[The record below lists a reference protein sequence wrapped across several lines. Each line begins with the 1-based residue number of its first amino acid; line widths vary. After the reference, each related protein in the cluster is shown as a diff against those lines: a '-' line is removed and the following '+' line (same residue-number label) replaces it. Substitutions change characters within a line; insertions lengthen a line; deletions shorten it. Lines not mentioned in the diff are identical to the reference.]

1 MREKIHVV
9 ASICIHAHIDINRG
23 MDVEVPLSAARWELY
38 RLLAEPVRLRLLALA
53 SEEEL
58 AIGELAELLQEGQPN
73 VSRHV
78 SPLKKA
84 GLLSVRKHGT
94 RVLVRISELAE
105 RDAVVRDG
113 VLAGR
118 GLCHEDGSLS
128 RVPEVIAQRDA
139 TAREFFGA
147 EDGGMDLSELPRE
160 LPAYLTA
167 LAPLIYPRG
176 LAVDAGTGPGFVL
189 DVLAPLFDRVIAVDR
204 EPVQVARAQERS
216 RLRGYEHVDVMCD
229 AYDGEALAESVQARG
244 GADVVFASRVL
255 HHAPKPSQAVASLSR
270 LLKPGGALFVLDYD
284 THEDE
289 AMREAQADLW
299 LGFSEEEL
307 RGFARRAGLEDIQ
320 VRSIARARCGSGL
333 DSLVRWQC
341 LVARAKAC
349 A

>member
-1 MREKIHVV
+1 MDGV
-9 ASICIHAHIDINRG
+9 A
-23 MDVEVPLSAARWELY
+23 PLSSARWELY

-58 AIGELAELLQEGQPN
+58 AIGELAELLKEGQPN

-78 SPLKKA
+78 SPLRKA

-105 RDAVVRDG
+105 RDPVVRDG
-113 VLAGR
+113 VHAGR
-118 GLCHEDGSLS
+118 RLCEEDGSLG
-128 RVPEVIAQRDA
+128 RVSEVIGLRDA
-139 TAREFFGA
+139 SAREFFGA
-147 EDGGMDLSELPRE
+147 QSDESADAGELPRE

-167 LAPLIYPRG
+167 LAPLIHPRA
-176 LAVDAGTGPGFVL
+176 LAVDAGTGPGFVI

-204 EPVQVARAQERS
+204 EPLQVTRAEERS
-216 RLRGYEHVDVMCD
+216 RLRGYAHVELVCD
-229 AYDGEALAESVQARG
+229 AYDGERLRAIVQEQG

-255 HHAPKPSQAVASLSR
+255 HHAPKPAQAVSALSR

-284 THEDE
+284 AHEDE

-299 LGFSEEEL
+299 LGFSGREL
-307 RGFARRAGLEDIQ
+307 TEFAQRAGLVDIH
-320 VRSIARARCGSGL
+320 VRSIARERCGSGP
-333 DSLVRWQC
+333 DQVVSWQC
-341 LVARAKAC
+341 LVARSQKHC